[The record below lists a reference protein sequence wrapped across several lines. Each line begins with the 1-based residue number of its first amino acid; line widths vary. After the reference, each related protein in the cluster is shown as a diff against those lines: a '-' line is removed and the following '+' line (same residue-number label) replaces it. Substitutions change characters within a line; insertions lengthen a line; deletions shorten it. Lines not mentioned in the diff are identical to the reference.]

1 MSEAKIGDV
10 LNELPVGVVINHFN
24 PGLDRKL
31 TYQALHCIGGYLAQS
46 VPVMVVLSDGSG
58 IVDPILEAAATES
71 GFQYLPSDNR
81 LYFAEGYNAGIEF
94 IRRELGDSGLIAL
107 SANDIFPSTLTLH
120 HLQECLLSEDRIGC
134 AVPYLSYSDFRVQS
148 DSSYHKR
155 RLMKYMTLNLN
166 LFRTA
171 DLVAIGAVPT
181 RYSGYFNDIVMAL
194 KLSEMGKT
202 VALCYGGKVFHQ
214 HRSTTSV
221 STLASYEKD
230 RALFMD
236 EYPFLAT
243 KNPRVPLA
251 LSMLSTGFWSMFYSV
266 WEMRWAAGVHSS
278 FMRIERGALALERW
292 FYRNVYYPI
301 YLPMKGKKV
310 EDPYRDVR

>member
-1 MSEAKIGDV
+1 MTSG
-10 LNELPVGVVINHFN
+10 LPIGVVINHYN

-31 TYQALHCIGGYLAQS
+31 TYQALHCIGAYLAQS

-58 IVDPILEAAATES
+58 VVDPILEQAASQS
-71 GFQYLPSDNR
+71 GFHYLPSTSR
-81 LYFAEGYNAGIEF
+81 LFFAEGYNAGIAF
-94 IRRELGDSGLIAL
+94 ILKASVNRGLIAL
-107 SANDIFPSTLTLH
+107 SANDIFASALTLH
-120 HLQECLLSEDRIGC
+120 HLRECLLSEDRIGC
-134 AVPYLSYSDFRVQS
+134 AVPYLSYSDFPVQN
-148 DSSYHKR
+148 DRNYPGR

-166 LFRTA
+166 LFRLA
-171 DLVAIGAVPT
+171 DLVAIGEVPT

-202 VALCYGGKVFHQ
+202 IALCYGGKVFHQ

-230 RALFMD
+230 RANFMQ

-251 LSMLSTGFWSMFYSV
+251 LSRLSSGFWSTFYSL
-266 WEMRWAAGVHSS
+266 WEMRWASGMHSS
-278 FMRIERGALALERW
+278 FQRMERGALALERW

-301 YLPMKGKKV
+301 YLPMKGKKI
-310 EDPYRDVR
+310 EDPYKDVR